1 MLFKISFEAKQEKLL
16 LLDLQEAE
24 NYFGKMLVGL
34 YKAHQK
40 ELFIIMIKCNE
51 IDLTELRQQLGL

>member
-1 MLFKISFEAKQEKLL
+1 MLFKMSFEAKQEKLL

-34 YKAHQK
+34 YKPTRRSY
-40 ELFIIMIKCNE
+40 L
-51 IDLTELRQQLGL
+51 L